1 MVPIMKTCNKCNIQ
15 IKDDTKFCPLCHEP
29 LDHLDKY
36 SSKGTYPSFKINE
49 HKYHLVSKLVI
60 ILSIIFSIS
69 AMVTNYL
76 TYNGIAWS
84 IISIAAII
92 YTWILVIHS
101 ITNESNIAKK
111 ILEYTIFTSV
121 LVILIDLMVGYSGWS
136 VNYVIPEL
144 LILSNIGILIL
155 MIVNRMSWHDYVL
168 YQMILMFFS
177 VILLVLYFL
186 KIVGHPLFTLL
197 AASFSLAIFLST
209 LLFGD
214 KSVKSELRRRFY
226 L

>member
-1 MVPIMKTCNKCNIQ
+1 MKTCNNCKININ
-15 IKDDTKFCPLCHEP
+15 DDTNFCPLCHEP
-29 LDHLDKY
+29 VDDLDNLT
-36 SSKGTYPSFKINE
+36 SKGIYPPFKINE
-49 HKYHLVSKLVI
+49 HKYHLISKLVI
-60 ILSIIFSIS
+60 ALSIVFSVS
-69 AMVTNYL
+69 AMITNYL

-101 ITNESNIAKK
+101 ITNEANIAKK

-121 LVILIDLMVGYSGWS
+121 LVVLIDLMVGYSGWS
-136 VNYVIPEL
+136 VNYVIPEFI
-144 LILSNIGILIL
+144 ILSNIGILIL
-155 MIVNRMSWHDYVL
+155 MIVNRMSWHNYVL

-177 VILLVLYFL
+177 VILLILYFL

-197 AASFSLAIFLST
+197 AASISLAIFIST
-209 LLFGD
+209 LFFGD
-214 KSVKSELRRRFY
+214 KSVKSELKRRFY

>member
-1 MVPIMKTCNKCNIQ
+1 MKTCNKCNIR

-29 LDHLDKY
+29 LDNLDRH
-36 SSKGTYPSFKINE
+36 SPKGIYPSFKINE
-49 HKYHLVSKLVI
+49 HKYHLISKLVI
-60 ILSIIFSIS
+60 ILSIIFSVS
-69 AMVTNYL
+69 AMITNYV

-84 IISIAAII
+84 IISITAII

-101 ITNESNIAKK
+101 ISNEANIAKK

-155 MIVNRMSWHDYVL
+155 MIVNRMRWHDYVL
-168 YQMILMFFS
+168 YQMILMLFS
-177 VILLVLYFL
+177 IILLVLYFL

-214 KSVKSELRRRFY
+214 TSVKSELKRRFY

>member
-1 MVPIMKTCNKCNIQ
+1 MKTCNNCKVHIN
-15 IKDDTKFCPLCHEP
+15 DDTNFCPLCHEQ
-29 LDHLDKY
+29 LDDLSDTKK
-36 SSKGTYPSFKINE
+36 KGIYPPFKINE

-60 ILSIIFSIS
+60 ALSIIVSIS
-69 AMVTNYL
+69 AMITNYL

-101 ITNESNIAKK
+101 ITNEANIAKK
-111 ILEYTIFTSV
+111 LLEYTIFTSV
-121 LVILIDLMVGYSGWS
+121 LVVLIDLMVGYSGWS
-136 VNYVIPEL
+136 VNYVIPEF

-177 VILLVLYFL
+177 IILLVLYFL
-186 KIVGHPLFTLL
+186 NVVGHPLFTLL

-214 KSVKSELRRRFY
+214 KSVKSELKRRFY